1 MRNSGMSIVRSDWRD
16 SVASC
21 DERDSF
27 MSASAQASTRD
38 SVLNLLLQQGEL
50 EAGDLAEQLTISVQA
65 MRRHLRALENDG
77 LIECSSPSKGPG
89 RPSYRWRLTGQGRDR
104 FPDGSGRFAL
114 GLLDSM
120 RASLP
125 EQTLRD
131 LLNQQAEDKAQRYR
145 RLLGTGPLAERL
157 ERLADLR
164 REEGYVTLC
173 SPDDDGRSWRLQEV
187 HCSVQRIA
195 EEFPAVCDQE
205 LLLIRRT
212 VPDCQVERVHWRLE
226 GGHACGFRITPN
238 GDAS

>member
-1 MRNSGMSIVRSDWRD
+1 MRNSGMFILLPGRCD
-16 SVASC
+16 SMASC
-21 DERDSF
+21 GERDAF
-27 MSASAQASTRD
+27 MSAPAQTSTRE
-38 SVLNLLLQQGEL
+38 SILNLLLQKGEL

-65 MRRHLRALENDG
+65 MRRHLRGLENDG
-77 LIECSSPSKGPG
+77 LIECSSHSKGPG

-120 RASLP
+120 RATLP
-125 EQTLRD
+125 EQTLKD
-131 LLNQQAEDKAQRYR
+131 LLNQQAEDKAQHYR
-145 RLLGTGPLAERL
+145 GLLGNGPLAERL

-164 REEGYVTLC
+164 RDEGYVTTC
-173 SPDDDGRSWRLQEV
+173 SLDDDGRSWRLQEL

-212 VPDCQVERVHWRLE
+212 VPDCVVERVHWRLE
-226 GGHACGFRITPN
+226 GGHACGFRVTP
-238 GDAS
+238 GEAP